1 MNYQVRDIQL
11 TDLDQ
16 ILQIEAELFG
26 PTAWNRELFQDE
38 ISRIPNSRWY
48 QVLESENKVVG
59 YVGIAVIGTTAD
71 IQTIAVV
78 PTKQRSGYGALL
90 LGLALTEAKN
100 RGVQQI
106 FLEVA
111 IENTA
116 AIALYQRFGF
126 EQISVR
132 PNYYGPGKN
141 AYVMM
146 REVGSL

>member
-16 ILQIEAELFG
+16 ILEIEAELFG